1 MKTGAF
7 HHLGSRKQGDT
18 PPRAKGQFAQ
28 SVKSAFLVFP
38 EALKSAVRGGATI
51 GRGRALPDDRGRLVR
66 TRDGIDRMNLLYQAN
81 AAIIRARDGVI
92 DVDRAQVRR
101 GIKRVVAEADRE
113 ADHRAAAYGRKLLQ
127 ALLCK

>member
-1 MKTGAF
+1 VSGED
-7 HHLGSRKQGDT
+7 LGG
-18 PPRAKGQFAQ
+18 KGN
-28 SVKSAFLVFP
+28 
-38 EALKSAVRGGATI
+38 
-51 GRGRALPDDRGRLVR
+51 ALPGSGRLVR

-113 ADHRAAAYGRKLLQ
+113 ADHRAAEYGRKLLQ